1 MINEHEKEKQ
11 VFYAFEKKNPLK
23 SQLFANS
30 WQTNTFFLLITEV
43 KVKTAHSKRQ
53 QQLFYIYHKTRMYM
67 YNMESYEFEQFRSLN
82 SSMKKIC

>member
-1 MINEHEKEKQ
+1 MINEHEKENK
-11 VFYAFEKKNPLK
+11 FFTLLKKNPLK

-53 QQLFYIYHKTRMYM
+53 QH
-67 YNMESYEFEQFRSLN
+67 
-82 SSMKKIC
+82 